1 MAASSPPPRISHVPS
16 IFIFPIQTL
25 PDYYSK
31 TCPQFQE
38 TMGHVVSENL
48 LLPTLPAAVLR
59 LFFHDCAVEGCD
71 GSILISSTSFNK
83 AERDAEPNL
92 LLPGD
97 AFDVVVR
104 AKTALELQCPGIVS
118 CSDIL
123 ATAVRDLVSMVG
135 GPKYSVPLGRK
146 DGLESNAARVE
157 GNLPSPTMPLSKIIF
172 LYASKGFSVQEMVAL
187 AGARTIGFSQCKEF
201 SNRLF
206 NFSKSSDSDP
216 AYSHKYAEALKKLCA
231 NYTQDPSMSAYNDE
245 LAVDERTKPFVDLYA
260 SNSTAFFQDFALA
273 MEKLS
278 VYKVKTDREGEN
290 FEYAFQGDYA
300 YALNL

>member
-1 MAASSPPPRISHVPS
+1 
-16 IFIFPIQTL
+16 
-25 PDYYSK
+25 
-31 TCPQFQE
+31 
-38 TMGHVVSENL
+38 MGHVVSEKQSTSPN
-48 LLPTLPAAVLR
+48 TAAVLR

-172 LYASKGFSVQEMVAL
+172 FMLQKGFRARNELAERVRVA
-187 AGARTIGFSQCKEF
+187 FSG
-201 SNRLF
+201 SG
-206 NFSKSSDSDP
+206 
-216 AYSHKYAEALKKLCA
+216 
-231 NYTQDPSMSAYNDE
+231 

-300 YALNL
+300 YALNFIDVRLSLFY